1 MASARAILLA
11 FIFIA
16 IGLAKSGCA
25 LGQDATPL
33 PVAVAPD
40 ADKSLGAGD
49 IVSLEIVEDKAA
61 PVMKRVS
68 DTGDLDVP
76 YIGRVHVTGRSCADV
91 AIQIKRQLEA
101 KYYYTATVKLAIE
114 QIALVKP
121 GPVSTVFVSGD
132 VAKVGAQVIP
142 AGMKLTVSTAV
153 VNAGSAT
160 QFGDLRKVKLVRK
173 NKNGTSQTFIIDV
186 KAIIQEGQTEKD
198 MELQDGDSIFV
209 PKRLFTM

>member
-11 FIFIA
+11 FIFVA

-25 LGQDATPL
+25 FGQDAL
-33 PVAVAPD
+33 PVAPD
-40 ADKSLGAGD
+40 TDKPLGPGD

-61 PVMKRVS
+61 PVMKRIS

-76 YIGRVHVTGRSCADV
+76 YIGRVHAAGRSCEDV
-91 AIQIKRQLEA
+91 ALQVKKQLEA

-114 QIALVKP
+114 QIAPQKV
-121 GPVSTVFVSGD
+121 GPAGTVFVSGD
-132 VAKVGAQVIP
+132 VKTVGPQAIP
-142 AGMKLTVSTAV
+142 YGQKLTVSGAIV
-153 VNAGSAT
+153 KAGSVT

-186 KAIIQEGQTEKD
+186 KAVIQEGQTEKD

-209 PKRLFTM
+209 PQRLFTM